1 MAGFFEP
8 ALNEGA
14 AEADVDAE
22 AMISISGSDSTEM
35 IRAVAKFIASQEHE
49 HLRSSA
55 AGAPDVDFEA
65 ILREKT
71 AGDDS
76 WSFLRGAGSG
86 AEVYMRALEAER
98 AAAPST

>member
-14 AEADVDAE
+14 AEADMDAE

-49 HLRSSA
+49 HRSSA
-55 AGAPDVDFEA
+55 AGAADVDFEA

-71 AGDDS
+71 ASDDS
-76 WSFLRGAGSG
+76 WGFLRGAGSG